1 MNKLAIYPY
10 HKQNC
15 AIARYRHLVKGYE
28 LTSIIAA
35 KGWGGQGKDAS
46 YFDGGVVTGIEI
58 TEVFEDGIQNSD
70 AVLFLEPLSD
80 KLLSTYPTKFEI
92 VKRHNKEIIITLQV
106 KEKLLGLGMKGEEL
120 QNYTVLNSDHKVDLE
135 VLLHEQPYEQL
146 AKIDVPILLV
156 LGMGENCNKFELQL
170 SARSYFMKQ
179 GYKVS
184 QLGTKNFS
192 PLFGFPALPDFLYA
206 KDIYVQDK
214 IIAFNHYVQQIAITE
229 QPDVIIIGAP
239 GGIIPINNNNTNHFG
254 LIPYMISN
262 AVKTDITIL
271 STYFNYYNVEVLN
284 ELRKCCKYRFNCIT
298 DYINIANTRYMLNP
312 ENEDQSVDYMS
323 LTSEYVLDQLPTIST
338 KEFQLFNI
346 LSDPEAE
353 FIFARICSE
362 LEGNIV
368 TI

>member
-1 MNKLAIYPY
+1 MKKLAIYPY

-15 AIARYRHLVKGYE
+15 AIARYKHLLEGYE

-35 KGWGGQGKDAS
+35 KGWGSNGKDAS
-46 YFDGGVVTGIEI
+46 HFDGGVSVGIEM
-58 TEVFEDGIQNSD
+58 TDAFEEGIKNSD

-80 KLLSTYPTKFEI
+80 KLLSTYPNKFEL
-92 VKRHNKEIIITLQV
+92 VKRHNKEVIITAKV
-106 KEKLLGLGMKGEEL
+106 KEKLLGIGIKREEL
-120 QNYTVLNSDHKVDLE
+120 QNYTLLNPGNKVDFE
-135 VLLHEQPYEQL
+135 VLLHEQADGQL
-146 AKIDVPILLV
+146 VKIDVPILLV

-170 SARSYFMKQ
+170 SARNYFMKQ

-192 PLFGFPALPDFLYA
+192 PLFGFSALPEFLFT

-214 IIAFNHYVQQIAITE
+214 IIAFNHYIQQIAVTE

-271 STYFNYYNVEVLN
+271 STYFNYYNIEVLN
-284 ELRKCCKYRFNCIT
+284 EFRKCCKYRFNCIT

-323 LTSEYVLDQLPTIST
+323 LTSEYVLDQLPALTT
-338 KEFQLFNI
+338 KDFQLFNI
-346 LSDPEAE
+346 LNDPDAE

>member
-1 MNKLAIYPY
+1 MKKLAIYPY

-15 AIARYRHLVKGYE
+15 PIARYKHLLEGYE
-28 LTSIIAA
+28 LTSIITA
-35 KGWGGQGKDAS
+35 KGWGGNGQDAS
-46 YFDGGVVTGIEI
+46 FFDGGVSVGIGM
-58 TEVFEDGIQNSD
+58 TDTFEEGIKDSD

-80 KLLSTYPTKFEI
+80 KLLSTYPAKFGI
-92 VKRHNKEIIITLQV
+92 VKRYDKEIIITTQV
-106 KEKLLGLGMKGEEL
+106 EEKLLLLGVERNEL
-120 QNYTVLNSDHKVDLE
+120 LNYTVLNPDRKVNFE
-135 VLLHEQPYEQL
+135 VLLHEQADGKL
-146 AKIDVPILLV
+146 AKIDIPILLV

-170 SARSYFMKQ
+170 SARNYFLKK

-192 PLFGFPALPDFLYA
+192 PLFGFSALPGFLYA
-206 KDIYVQDK
+206 KDIFVQDK

-229 QPDVIIIGAP
+229 KPDVIIIGAP

-284 ELRKCCKYRFNCIT
+284 EFRKCCKYRFNCIT

-312 ENEDQSVDYMS
+312 ENVDQSVDYMS
-323 LTSEYVLDQLPTIST
+323 LTSEYVLEQLPSIST
-338 KEFQLFNI
+338 KEFHLFNI
-346 LSDPEAE
+346 LNDPDAE
-353 FIFARICSE
+353 FIFERICSE

-368 TI
+368 AI